1 MVAESSLAVMWEVRT
16 VLYLFFLFMISSLQ
30 NAESVL
36 KEKIHRKKQT
46 NLTGIIDWDGTHF
59 QSNLAVHLVV
69 GRGQFTVLFHWD
81 LLWHPYTELS
91 LENAVMGLH

>member
-1 MVAESSLAVMWEVRT
+1 
-16 VLYLFFLFMISSLQ
+16 MISSLQ

-81 LLWHPYTELS
+81 LLWHPHTELS
-91 LENAVMGLH
+91 VENAVMGLH